1 MKNFITGL
9 IIFLSVWLIVDSVD
23 RLMNPKPV
31 VPPVSDIQAQF
42 EKAREIS
49 YAEGQIDAING
60 DIRVEKIDDK
70 RWRVTKSFWD
80 DGSKMHVDTLLIIK

>member
-1 MKNFITGL
+1 MRNFAALFIL
-9 IIFLSVWLIVDSVD
+9 FFSVWLIVDYVD
-23 RLMNPKPV
+23 CIHPIPKLPTPV
-31 VPPVSDIQAQF
+31 QPVNNLQSEF

-70 RWRVTKSFWD
+70 RWRVTKSF
-80 DGSKMHVDTLLIIK
+80 